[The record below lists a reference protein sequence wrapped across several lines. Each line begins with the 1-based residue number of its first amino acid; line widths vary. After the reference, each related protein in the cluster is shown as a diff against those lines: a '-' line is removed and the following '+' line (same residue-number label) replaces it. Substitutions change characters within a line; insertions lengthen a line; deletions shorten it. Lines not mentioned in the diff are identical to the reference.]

1 MTRDDPFAEPSDT
14 EKTVVNINPAR
25 RRPAAAP
32 EPDAAPAAAPEPGAA
47 ARAPRMPA
55 ARRPSGAPDPGQ
67 AATGLNPLNAAAAP
81 LFALVGRIRNR
92 AQHPDPDALRE
103 NVVREIQAFEARA
116 ARAGLPQ
123 RSIQIARYALCAT
136 IDDVVL
142 NTPWGGRSSWTVRSM
157 VGTFHK
163 ETVGGERFYELLAR
177 LEREPA
183 TNRELLEFLYVC
195 LSLGFEGRLRVDP
208 RGAERHLALR
218 AQLARLIRAHRGP
231 SDGALSVHWKGV
243 ELPHRPL
250 SAWLPLWA
258 IAATTAA
265 LLGVA
270 WLALS
275 SILARDTDR
284 LMGQIAALQAGAVPQ
299 LERPAPPPPPPPP
312 PPPQPDPRTAGGAA
326 AEIPGT
332 RDSRRAGD
340 GDRECRHHH
349 RAHRRR
355 RHVPPP
361 ASDVLKAQF
370 EPVIDRI
377 AQALNDQPGPV
388 IIAGHSDSDPLRS
401 ARFQNSNQ
409 VLSLRRAEA
418 VMKRMAAIVK
428 DPARLTAEG
437 RGDKEPLVP
446 NTTRENKALN
456 RRIEVILLK
465 SD

>member
-116 ARAGLPQ
+116 ARVGLPQ

-243 ELPHRPL
+243 DLPHRPL

-312 PPPQPDPRTAGGAA
+312 PPPQPDREPQAARLQKFLEPEIREGLVTVIENADTITVRIAGG
-326 AEIPGT
+326 GMF
-332 RDSRRAGD
+332 
-340 GDRECRHHH
+340 
-349 RAHRRR
+349 
-355 RHVPPP
+355 PP